1 MLKLYDYLPSQNAW
15 KVRQLL
21 QHLDLQ
27 YETVE
32 IMIFDGDGRR
42 SAFAAKNPVGAVPV
56 LELED
61 GRCLPESNAIL
72 TYLAEGTPYYP
83 DDRWLRA
90 QVARWMFFEQ
100 DYVQNGLASLR
111 HWVLTGK
118 DRRYGEAA
126 VAGKRAASEKTLSI
140 LDKCLAGRDFLVECG
155 YTIADMAMF
164 GYVGFAHEAGI
175 DLDSYPR
182 LAAWVDRVRAQPG
195 HLETYYAYSI
205 DPSSVNDLPAYEN

>member
-21 QHLDLQ
+21 HHLGLE
-27 YETVE
+27 YETVQ

-42 SAFAAKNPVGAVPV
+42 PDFATKNPTGAVPV

-72 TYLAEGTPYYP
+72 MYLAEGTPYYP
-83 DDRWLRA
+83 DDPWLRA
-90 QVARWMFFEQ
+90 QVARWMFFEE

-111 HWVLTGK
+111 HWMLTGK
-118 DRRYGEAA
+118 DKRYGEAA
-126 VAGKRAASEKTLSI
+126 VAGKRKASEKTLSI
-140 LDKCLAGRDFLVECG
+140 LEKHLAGREFLVECG
-155 YTIADMAMF
+155 YSIADIAMF

-175 DLDSYPR
+175 DPGAYPQ
-182 LAAWVDRVRAQPG
+182 LASWADRVRAQPG
-195 HLETYYAYSI
+195 HLDTYHLYSI
-205 DPSSVNDLPAYEN
+205 DPSSVNDIPAYED

>member
-21 QHLDLQ
+21 LHLGLQ
-27 YETVE
+27 YKTAEM
-32 IMIFDGDGRR
+32 MIFDGDGRR
-42 SAFAAKNPVGAVPV
+42 PAFATKNPVGAVPM

-72 TYLAEGTPYYP
+72 MYLAEDTPYYP
-83 DDRWLRA
+83 GDPWLRA

-118 DRRYGEAA
+118 DQRYGEAA

-140 LDKCLAGRDFLVECG
+140 LDKCLADRDFLVECG
-155 YTIADMAMF
+155 YTIADIAMF

-175 DLDSYPR
+175 DLYAYPA
-182 LAAWVDRVRAQPG
+182 LVAWIGRVRTQPG
-195 HLETYYAYSI
+195 HLQTYYPYSI